1 MKILFEIAHPKHY
14 YQFKNVIKLLTK
26 SNEVKIIA
34 RQKDIVCR
42 LLDAEGIEYDIY
54 GGHGKNL
61 WTKFFILPDI
71 LVKYMR
77 TVTRFKPDFIVSKSS
92 PYAAIVGKITRV
104 KTCIMPDSEVVTFN
118 NRFVVPL
125 SDVVITPVTYSM
137 DYGPKHMRVSG
148 FFEDGYLHPRFL
160 DAEAEDRKINSIP
173 NKKTKFAILRFVGWY
188 ANHDLGKFGFSDDEK
203 IMLVENLKKYCEVL
217 ISSEA
222 ALPSELEKYRFK
234 APVNK
239 MHHALYKASLY
250 IGDSQTMATEAAL
263 CGTPAIRYNSFVG
276 ENDMSNFKIL
286 ENKSMLLN
294 LSSFEDVHRKAIEII
309 KDNSSKTTALERRR
323 AYFQEVGDINEEL
336 AALLKQISQKNGR

>member
-14 YQFKNVIKLLTK
+14 YQFKNVIKLLRTE
-26 SNEVKIIA
+26 NDVKIIA

-42 LLDAEGIEYDIY
+42 LLDAEGVAYAIY
-54 GGHGKNL
+54 GGHGKSMKS
-61 WTKFFILPDI
+61 KFLVLPNI
-71 LVKYMR
+71 IVNYLKIVKQL
-77 TVTRFKPDFIVSKSS
+77 TPDLIVSKSS

-125 SDVVITPVTYSM
+125 SSLVITPQTYSL
-137 DYGPKHMRVSG
+137 DYGKKHRRISG

-160 DAEAEDRKINSIP
+160 EAEVKNMTVDGLTTDEKR
-173 NKKTKFAILRFVGWY
+173 FAILRFVGWY
-188 ANHDLGKFGFSDDEK
+188 ANHDVGRYGFSEDEK
-203 IMLVENLKKYCEVL
+203 IKLVDFLRYDCEVL

-222 ALPSELEKYRFK
+222 PLPSRLEKYRFR

-239 MHHALYKASLY
+239 MHNALYKAALY

-276 ENDMSNFKIL
+276 DKDMSNFKIL
-286 ENKSMLLN
+286 ENKGMLFN
-294 LSSFEDVHRKAIEII
+294 VSSFDAVGDKAKTILQDPSSRKKAQE
-309 KDNSSKTTALERRR
+309 KRRV
-323 AYFQEVGDINEEL
+323 YFQEVGDINEQMADL
-336 AALLKQISQKNGR
+336 ITHVF